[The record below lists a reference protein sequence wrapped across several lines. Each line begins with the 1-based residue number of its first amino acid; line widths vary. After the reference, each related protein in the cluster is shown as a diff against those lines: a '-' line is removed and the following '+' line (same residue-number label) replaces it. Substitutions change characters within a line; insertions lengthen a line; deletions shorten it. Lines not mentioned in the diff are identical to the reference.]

1 MATQSALSFCD
12 PMLAKLVKVLPE
24 GPLWQYEV
32 KWDGYRIQAIKDGQV
47 VRLFSRRSN
56 DFTRRFARV
65 PKAVAGV
72 KAEKVILDGEVVAID
87 EQGKPSFQMLQNRS
101 GSSGSLVF
109 YAFDL
114 LNFEGQD
121 WRRKPLTE
129 RQSKLAQVVKGSTV
143 RVSPP
148 LAGSAAVV
156 ISAVREHGLEGVVA
170 KRKDSFYQPG
180 ERSGARQKLPLK
192 PKDEFVIGGYRLA
205 DKKLEVLLV
214 GRFEGAKLLF
224 AGKVHQG
231 LNQFNRKTLLNTLR
245 PLSVAE
251 CPFANL
257 PSSRHGRFGE
267 GVRAE
272 EMGEYSWVK
281 PKIMATIKFA
291 EWTDAGVLRH
301 AEFED
306 LVTDDDNSELGD
318 F

>member
-1 MATQSALSFCD
+1 MESRVAGICLYRQ
-12 PMLAKLVKVLPE
+12 LV
-24 GPLWQYEV
+24 G
-32 KWDGYRIQAIKDGQV
+32 R
-47 VRLFSRRSN
+47 VR
-56 DFTRRFARV
+56 RRFTGGLLHWCVHLAPSNNITESSAPAYSPQEAPLPPDWTGADSKKGCPLLSLLLVHQLR
-65 PKAVAGV
+65 PIQHQHIAN
-72 KAEKVILDGEVVAID
+72 
-87 EQGKPSFQMLQNRS
+87 PSFQMLQNRS

-129 RQSKLAQVVKGSTV
+129 RQSKLAQVVEGSAV

-180 ERSGARQKLPLK
+180 ERSGAWQKLPLK
-192 PKDEFVIGGYRLA
+192 PKDEFVIGGYRLE
-205 DKKLEVLLV
+205 DKNLEVLLV
-214 GRFEGAKLLF
+214 GRFEGAKLLL

-231 LNQFNRKTLLNTLR
+231 LNQFNRKTLLNVLR

-257 PSSRHGRFGE
+257 PSSRRGHFGE

-281 PKIMATIKFA
+281 LKIMATVKFA

-301 AEFED
+301 AEFEG
-306 LVTDDDNSELGD
+306 LVTEDVDLTVQAP
-318 F
+318 